1 MIQFG
6 TVIERMMSVKINYG
20 ILGKAIFQV
29 LKPIL
34 FGLSV
39 GLVALA
45 AILGFV
51 IIFGELAPVALLA
64 MSLLG
69 VLGMLIKNNYD
80 DLMKTHRQT
89 QQDLVDILKK

>member
-1 MIQFG
+1 MTQFG

-34 FGLSV
+34 FVLSV
-39 GLVALA
+39 VLVVFA
-45 AILGFV
+45 AIFGFM
-51 IIFGELAPVALLA
+51 IIFGELAPFALFATSIL
-64 MSLLG
+64 SIFG
-69 VLGMLIKNNYD
+69 ILIKSNYD
-80 DLMKTHRQT
+80 DLMRTHRRN

>member
-1 MIQFG
+1 
-6 TVIERMMSVKINYG
+6 MMSVKINYG

-51 IIFGELAPVALLA
+51 IIFGELAPVASLA
-64 MSLLG
+64 MSFLG
-69 VLGMLIKNNYD
+69 ILGMLIKNNYD

-89 QQDLVDILKK
+89 QQDLLDILKK

>member
-1 MIQFG
+1 
-6 TVIERMMSVKINYG
+6 MSVKINYG
-20 ILGKAIFQV
+20 ILGKAIFRV

-51 IIFGELAPVALLA
+51 VIFGELAPVAVFATSIL
-64 MSLLG
+64 SIF
-69 VLGMLIKNNYD
+69 GMLIKNNYD
-80 DLMKTHRQT
+80 DLMRTHRRN